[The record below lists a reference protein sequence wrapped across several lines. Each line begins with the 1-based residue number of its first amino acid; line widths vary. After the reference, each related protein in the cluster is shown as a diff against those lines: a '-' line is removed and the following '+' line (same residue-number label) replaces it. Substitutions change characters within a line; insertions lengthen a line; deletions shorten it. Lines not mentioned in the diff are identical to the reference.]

1 MKNIIKHIYTY
12 RALVIGFLLVL
23 TIDIY
28 IELFA
33 NPVHFFLGL
42 VFLILGIY
50 FAQKTVHHFHFDH
63 HHTGDSIVDSV
74 PLITLLLA
82 NILHPAVDG
91 LSWYE
96 TFADRGLLVGI
107 IFGSSI
113 VLHEIFRQAALIGVF
128 KKMSI
133 KGYVVIVTAIFG
145 TSIGLATGFLNTTFF
160 HKYEYVA
167 DFATLFAYGFV
178 IGEYFLG
185 HHHTKKDTAKN
196 ISLIAGILLGFAF
209 IVFANSI

>member
-1 MKNIIKHIYTY
+1 MYTY
-12 RALVIGFLLVL
+12 RALVIGFLLLL
-23 TIDIY
+23 TVAIY
-28 IELFA
+28 IELFEQPA
-33 NPVHFFLGL
+33 HFFLGL
-42 VFLILGIY
+42 VFLVLGIW
-50 FAQKTVHHFHFDH
+50 FAKKTVHHFHFDH
-63 HHTGDSIVDSV
+63 HHAGDSFVDSV

-96 TFADRGLLVGI
+96 TFADRGLLVGV

-113 VLHEIFRQAALIGVF
+113 VLHEIFRQAALIGVL

-133 KGYVVIVTAIFG
+133 KGYVVVVTAILG
-145 TSIGLATGFLNTTFF
+145 TSIGLATGFFNATFF

-185 HHHTKKDTAKN
+185 HHHAKKDTAKN
-196 ISLIAGILLGFAF
+196 ISLIAGILLGIIF
-209 IVFANSI
+209 ILFANSI

>member
-23 TIDIY
+23 IIGIY
-28 IELFA
+28 VELFTD
-33 NPVHFFLGL
+33 PVHFFLGL
-42 VFLILGIY
+42 VFLMLGIW

-63 HHTGDSIVDSV
+63 HHAGDSLVDSV

-96 TFADRGLLVGI
+96 TFTGRGALVGI

-113 VLHEIFRQAALIGVF
+113 VLHEMFRQAALIGVF
-128 KKMSI
+128 KKMGI
-133 KGYVVIVTAIFG
+133 KGYVVVVTALLG
-145 TSIGLATGFLNTTFF
+145 TSIGLATGFLNATFF
-160 HKYEYVA
+160 HQYEYIA

-185 HHHTKKDTAKN
+185 SHHKKSETIKN
-196 ISLIAGILLGFAF
+196 ISLGLGILLGIAF
-209 IVFANSI
+209 IVFTTSI